1 MGRCLGIALT
11 SVSAVVR
18 DSTPQGVMPGSP
30 DSLEGR
36 NLVDTCSN
44 GASEE
49 PIGIYAKSKCLE
61 WSLDRFGAWT
71 TKLWP
76 FEAAGALGTAA
87 AAKAPRG
94 RVVFQ
99 NKSVSWKSLR
109 GAA

>member
-1 MGRCLGIALT
+1 MGRCLGSAPS

-18 DSTPQGVMPGSP
+18 DSTPQGVTPGSP

-36 NLVDTCSN
+36 NSVDTYSN

-49 PIGIYAKSKCLE
+49 SIGIYAKS
-61 WSLDRFGAWT
+61 RIGART

-76 FEAAGALGTAA
+76 FEAAGPLGTAA
-87 AAKAPRG
+87 SAKAPRG